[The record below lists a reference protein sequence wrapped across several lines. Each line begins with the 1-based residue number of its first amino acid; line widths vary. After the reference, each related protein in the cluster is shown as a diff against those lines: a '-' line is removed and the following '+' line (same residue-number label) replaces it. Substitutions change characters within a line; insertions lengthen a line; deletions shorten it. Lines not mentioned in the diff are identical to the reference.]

1 MLTVG
6 NILDGRYHIRE
17 RVGDGGFGAVYLAED
32 VRFSGK
38 NLVAVKEIRPRNEA
52 EAKALKQEADL
63 LYNLS
68 HPNLPKVSNCFQE
81 NSAYF
86 IVMDFVSG
94 EDLAQM
100 LNRGK
105 RFTTAEVLRI
115 ADAVL
120 DALEYLHSFPIFHR
134 DIKPHNIKIDQT
146 GKIFLLDFGTA
157 KGNLEDNTHTRA
169 GQSITGFTPFYA
181 PLEQVLRIDTNS
193 YFMLHADH
201 SERLQTF
208 SEYRTDERSDVY
220 GLGATLYHLLSGD
233 APQSA
238 TSTFRARALWSN
250 QTDPLPQLSDVN
262 PSISPHISQSL
273 QKALA
278 IEPNERFQT
287 VHEFRDAL
295 KQNSFH
301 TTTDKTLSF
310 ADFAKP
316 DEPFISETAPSF
328 VQNIPADFVPQ
339 TRAAFEIPV
348 ETTSPSISEF
358 FPQNEPNPKSNKKYF
373 AVLGAMAALFLLA
386 VLGSGAWLAK
396 DKIFKKD
403 VAKVESTPQVN
414 AQTTP
419 QETPKQTETNV
430 QSETSAPRTI
440 DYSLLVQKMRDGK
453 EYQTPFE
460 SSGQEIFENG
470 YRFQMRLT
478 PSENGFLYLFN
489 EGLNEKGEKVFQ
501 IIFPT
506 PTKNNGSAEVKAAQK
521 IETAWNEF
529 TGKAGTEN
537 FWIIWCNTKNESVE
551 KARVNAFSNVGAVTE
566 KVSEQNLRKFL
577 DEKKTNEIKNTK
589 DVEKKLT
596 KLEFNGDSA
605 AYLMQ
610 LEHR

>member
-287 VHEFRDAL
+287 VREFRDAL